1 MTASFAKLSR
11 IAHWSF
17 WMVERVLVIDAGE
30 SATLIV
36 VAERI
41 LGSIQVRHHVSI
53 PINLGPPEQLV
64 PETIAQLRLEYDTI
78 RAVLIVPQSETVSQR
93 ISLKNE
99 SIEDFVAKESGRF
112 REIEGNPPVVDHQS
126 LNEKSEKAYWLTYC
140 QPHVIEQR
148 LKHLGLRLD
157 EIDDVTSAAQGF
169 WGFFETVHNKQGT
182 SYVID
187 VGRRHSSIMGI
198 KEGKP
203 SFATSFSSPL
213 NIENG
218 PLTHEA
224 LTHWFQRL
232 REAPAALHGLPQQTL
247 RFEDQHQ
254 VILAGDEALLQPIEE
269 GFTTR
274 TGASPQFARP
284 QAEISSAPGEFNIA
298 LGVARASL
306 GPSSLHISL
315 LPNEQRNRRDQRL
328 IWSCLRGWSTAI
340 ALTTILL
347 LLVGTWQKFTLFQFK
362 NELLQDT
369 NVAIDKMLNTEKTL
383 IDFADQYERVRPI
396 LRFQQETTELIETL
410 AALSQHSQDPSYW
423 LVLLAD
429 NDSYTTK
436 TTGKTNESSG
446 LLLSSQ
452 STQLRKKPGFVA
464 EFSFTNEGEAMR
476 AKLTS
481 LVNRLNDTQIYA
493 NVDTLP
499 EDVRRPLANTNV
511 VLNNRHV
518 ALSLERHRNYFEKQ
532 LTLKEDDTTANNE
545 PLVDTET
552 PSTFKKRNDRIPP
565 PQSNP

>member
-1 MTASFAKLSR
+1 
-11 IAHWSF
+11 
-17 WMVERVLVIDAGE
+17 MVERVLIIDPGE

-53 PINLGPPEQLV
+53 PVHLGPPEQLV
-64 PETIAQLRLEYDTI
+64 PETIAQLRLEYEPI
-78 RAVLIVPQSETVSQR
+78 RVVLIVPQSETVSQR

-99 SIEDFVAKESGRF
+99 SIEDFVAKESNRF
-112 REIEGNPPVVDHQS
+112 HEIEGTLPVFDHQS
-126 LNEKSEKAYWLTYC
+126 LNEKSENAYWLTYC

-148 LKHLGLRLD
+148 LKHLGLRLE

-169 WGFFETVHNKQGT
+169 WGFFETVHNKRGT

-198 KEGKP
+198 EEGKP

-213 NIENG
+213 QLKNET
-218 PLTHEA
+218 LTHEA

-247 RFEDQHQ
+247 RFEDKHQ
-254 VILAGDEALLQPIEE
+254 IILAGDEALLQPIEE
-269 GFTTR
+269 GFTKR

-315 LPNEQRNRRDQRL
+315 LPKEQRNRRDQRL
-328 IWSCLRGWSTAI
+328 IWSYLRGWSTAI

-362 NELLQDT
+362 DDLLQDT
-369 NVAIDKMLNTEKTL
+369 NMAIDKMLNTKQTL

-410 AALSQHSQDPSYW
+410 AALSEHSQDPSYW

-436 TTGKTNESSG
+436 TTGATNETHG

-452 STQLRKKPGFVA
+452 STQLRENPGFVA
-464 EFSFTNEGEAMR
+464 EFSFVNEGEVMR
-476 AKLTS
+476 TKLTA

-518 ALSLERHRNYFEKQ
+518 ALSLQRHRNYFERR
-532 LTLKEDDTTANNE
+532 LTLRENDPTAINK
-545 PLVDTET
+545 PLVETET
-552 PSTFKKRNDRIPP
+552 HSTFNNRNERIPV
-565 PQSNP
+565 PQNNP

>member
-1 MTASFAKLSR
+1 VKASFAKLSR

-64 PETIAQLRLEYDTI
+64 PETIAQLRLEYEPI
-78 RAVLIVPQSETVSQR
+78 RVVLIVPQSETVSQR

-99 SIEDFVAKESGRF
+99 SIEDFVAKESDRF
-112 REIEGNPPVVDHQS
+112 QEIEGNPPVVDHQS
-126 LNEKSEKAYWLTYC
+126 LNERSEKAYWLTYC

-148 LKHLGLRLD
+148 LTHLGLRLE

-169 WGFFETVHNKQGT
+169 WGFFETVHNKRGT

-198 KEGKP
+198 EEGKP

-213 NIENG
+213 QLKNET
-218 PLTHEA
+218 LTHEA

-247 RFEDQHQ
+247 RFEDKHQ
-254 VILAGDEALLQPIEE
+254 IILAGDEALLQPIEE
-269 GFTTR
+269 GFTKR

-315 LPNEQRNRRDQRL
+315 LPKEQRNRRDQRL
-328 IWSCLRGWSTAI
+328 IWSYLRGWSTAI

-362 NELLQDT
+362 DDLLQDT
-369 NVAIDKMLNTEKTL
+369 NMAIDKMLNTKQTL

-410 AALSQHSQDPSYW
+410 AALSEHSQDPSYW
-423 LVLLAD
+423 LVLLAN

-436 TTGKTNESSG
+436 TTGATNETNG

-452 STQLRKKPGFVA
+452 STQLRENPGFVA
-464 EFSFTNEGEAMR
+464 EFSFFNEGEAMR
-476 AKLTS
+476 AKLTA

-518 ALSLERHRNYFEKQ
+518 ALSLQRHRNYFERR
-532 LTLKEDDTTANNE
+532 LTLRENDPTAINK
-545 PLVDTET
+545 PLVETET
-552 PSTFKKRNDRIPP
+552 HSTFNNRNERIPV
-565 PQSNP
+565 PQNNP